1 MNEAPTPADGRT
13 VTLRPVRP
21 DDELFL
27 RTAYASTRE
36 EELGRTGLDAAQK
49 EAFLDMQFRAQ
60 QQDYRGRF
68 PDAEHSVI
76 LHGEEHVG
84 RLYVARSDDEVR
96 VLDITVLPQHR
107 NGGIGA
113 GLIKRLVD
121 EATQS
126 HRPVRIYLDRGSP
139 AIRLFERLGF
149 TCVEEQPFAA
159 LFELRPS

>member
-1 MNEAPTPADGRT
+1 MNEAPTPADPRT
-13 VTLRPVRP
+13 VTLRPVRS

-27 RTAYASTRE
+27 RTAYAITRE
-36 EELGRTGLDAAQK
+36 EELSHTGLNAAQK

-76 LHGEEHVG
+76 LHGEDRVG

-96 VLDITVLPQHR
+96 VLDITVLPEHR
-107 NGGIGA
+107 NRGIGT
-113 GLIKRLVD
+113 GLIKDLGR
-121 EATQS
+121 EASQS
-126 HRPVRIYLDRGSP
+126 RRPIRIYLDHGSP

-149 TCVEEQPFAA
+149 TRVEEQPFAA
-159 LFELRPS
+159 LFELSTS